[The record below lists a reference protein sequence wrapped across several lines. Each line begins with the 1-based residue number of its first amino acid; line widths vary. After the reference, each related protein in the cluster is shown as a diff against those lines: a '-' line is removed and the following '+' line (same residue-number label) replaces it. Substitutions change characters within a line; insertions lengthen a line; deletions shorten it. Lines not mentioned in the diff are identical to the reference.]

1 MRVMTAHLDAIEHG
15 ARGKWTRLL
24 RWFRSRSFG
33 SSCARPKGKNWRARE
48 MKRLTPILW
57 VIVAAYAVMTFVVT
71 VFPGRIPELILILG
85 LTLLP
90 VAFAVLHGALRYGW
104 AGILVFL
111 VICLGVSNVLENLSI
126 LTGFPF
132 GHYYYTGNLGPK
144 LFLVPILIGP
154 AYFGTGYLAWVLG
167 TVLIGDVRS
176 RGSSLTTL
184 AVPFI
189 ASFVMVAW
197 DLSMDPT
204 NSTIRH
210 NWIWQQ
216 GGGYFGVPLTNYLGW
231 SLTVYVFLQLFA
243 LYLHF
248 RRPSSEV
255 ERRGLSTSYFAQATV
270 LYAVI
275 GLGVVLAYLVGVPNT
290 SVADAAG
297 VVWQRTSIAEG
308 TATVAIYTMLFAT
321 ALSAVKLVQ
330 GSVAVASAPRVAAPV
345 LNSPTVWR
353 PTQPAVRDELIS

>member
-1 MRVMTAHLDAIEHG
+1 V
-15 ARGKWTRLL
+15 
-24 RWFRSRSFG
+24 
-33 SSCARPKGKNWRARE
+33 
-48 MKRLTPILW
+48 KRLIPILW
-57 VIVAAYAVMTFVVT
+57 GLVAAYGVTTFVVT
-71 VFPGRIPELILILG
+71 VFPGVIPVPILIPL

-90 VAFAVLHGALRYGW
+90 VAFALLHGSRRYGW
-104 AGILVFL
+104 SGMLVFL
-111 VICLGVSNVLENLSI
+111 VICLAVSNALENLSI

-167 TVLIGDVRS
+167 TILIGGVRS
-176 RGSSLTTL
+176 RGSAFTTF

-189 ASFVMVAW
+189 ASFLMVAW
-197 DLSMDPT
+197 DLGMDPT

-210 NWIWQQ
+210 NWIWEQ

-231 SLTVYVFLQLFA
+231 SLTVYVFFQLFA

-248 RRPSSEV
+248 RKPSSEMQTD
-255 ERRGLSTSYFAQATV
+255 GLSTSYFAPATV

-290 SVADAAG
+290 SVVDVAG

-330 GSVAVASAPRVAAPV
+330 GSVAVASAPRVGAPA
-345 LNSPTVWR
+345 LNSLTVR
-353 PTQPAVRDELIS
+353 EPYPAGTRDRAPETVA